1 MAGLETSALKL
12 GGTIASH
19 AAKSWL
25 QRRKDRFERSAS
37 LAELAAQEL
46 KGPLEQRKL
55 ENLVQTIGT
64 QVAEQLEPVLA
75 DRFAALPDNEVEAA
89 FLAVEDALNKADLS
103 DEALLSDDFS
113 PEKLARRV
121 RDRLP
126 GLAAR
131 RLLAP
136 GAAALYELALDL
148 SCRHLV
154 QVIRHLP
161 SFQPRTLIE
170 LLGRLSRQSEQLD
183 EVLTRLPKTGL
194 DAPADTDSDF
204 RAEYLD
210 LLARKLDR
218 LELLGLPM
226 DDQPALPL
234 SVAYLSLSVS
244 STSDGPRLRDHG
256 PDELWFDKRHR
267 RDGHATMR
275 VETAIGGQLRT
286 LVRGEAGSGKTTLL
300 DWLAVTAARG
310 EFTGKLAEWNGYVA
324 FPVRL
329 RSFAAEPPPR
339 HEDFVAHVAPSL
351 AGKMPPD
358 WTRRILNSGKAM
370 ILVDGVDEVGASH
383 RREIRNW
390 LNELTLTF
398 PKARFVVT
406 SRTAAADRNWLR
418 QQGFGSV
425 LLEPMSADDIQ
436 ALTERWHRAA
446 ATSGTARHDADLPA
460 VQRRLLNQLDSHP
473 QLRKLAASPLLC
485 AMLCALNLAHRSE
498 LPRDRMDLYR
508 KAMAML
514 MHLRDTERG
523 IAVLLTESQ
532 KQVLLG
538 DLAWRLTMAGK
549 VELPREKVA
558 EHVERRLRSV
568 PRVDHE
574 PAVVLDHLVERSGV
588 LREPVRGRIDFVH
601 RTFQEYLAASEATE
615 HDYLDALV
623 SHAHLDTWWETT
635 IMACGHAKHHQVG
648 ELLRGILDRADAE
661 SRHARRLRLLAAACL
676 ETVSDVD
683 PEVLARVEG
692 VIREKLV
699 PPRNL
704 RETRSLSTI
713 GPRILRYLPST
724 LDSLTESAAAATVR
738 AAALTGGSDAL
749 ATLKRYAP
757 DPRSAVQEQLAS
769 VWRYFDPQRF
779 VDEVLA
785 NSPLDNGELSVT
797 TRRLLPYINQLPQLT
812 GLQVAISDTKEHPD
826 LAYLN
831 GISHVKYLDLFFTS
845 DALVN
850 LGTLIEHRELEELS
864 LFYSKGFTNLSTLK
878 KLPNLKQLTLFPSS
892 PLRKT
897 QSLKNLQGLNYLAL
911 ARAREINSIT
921 ALPNLRTLQLVGCA
935 KELLPVS
942 KPLSQVSRLVLMNNS
957 REFTTQEIAEAF
969 PELTELSVTLD
980 EQDDLLALG
989 NLPLTSVA
997 LNFTTKNDL
1006 SPLASIPTLKEI
1018 RLNGFRTEV
1027 NLTPLADLHVN
1038 IQVMFAEKVIGLDRL
1053 GPGVK
1058 VEIR

>member
-1 MAGLETSALKL
+1 MAGLETFALKL
-12 GGTIASH
+12 GGTIATH

-25 QRRKDRFERSAS
+25 QRRKDRFERAAD

-75 DRFAALPDNEVEAA
+75 DRFATLPGNEVNAA
-89 FLAVEDALNKADLS
+89 FLAVEDALNEADLS
-103 DEALLSDDFS
+103 DEALLSDDLS

-121 RDRLP
+121 REGLP
-126 GLAAR
+126 DLAEQR
-131 RLLAP
+131 MLAP
-136 GAAALYELALDL
+136 RATALYELALDL

-154 QVIRHLP
+154 QIIRHLP
-161 SFQPRTLIE
+161 SFQPRTLVE
-170 LLGRLSRQSEQLD
+170 LLGRLSRQSEQL
-183 EVLTRLPKTGL
+183 EELLARLPKTAL
-194 DAPADTDSDF
+194 DAPVDTDSEF

-244 STSDGPRLRDHG
+244 ATSEGPRLRDHG

-310 EFTGKLAEWNGYVA
+310 GFTGKLADWNGYVA

-329 RSFAAEPPPR
+329 RSFAAEPPPG
-339 HEDFVAHVAPSL
+339 HEDFVAHVTPTL
-351 AGKMPPD
+351 ASKMPRD
-358 WTRRILNSGKAM
+358 WTRRVLDSGKAM
-370 ILVDGVDEVGASH
+370 VLVDGVDEVGASH

-406 SRTAAADRNWLR
+406 SRTAAADQNWLR

-436 ALTERWHRAA
+436 TLTERWHQAA
-446 ATSGTARHDADLPA
+446 SGTARHDVDLAA

-538 DLAWRLTMAGK
+538 DLAWRLTLAGK
-549 VELPREKVA
+549 VELPREKVS
-558 EHVERRLRSV
+558 EHVTRRLRSV

-574 PAVVLDHLVERSGV
+574 PAAVLDHLVERSGV

-615 HDYLDALV
+615 HDYLDVLV

-661 SRHARRLRLLAAACL
+661 SRYARRLRLLAAACL

-692 VIREKLV
+692 VIQTKLV
-699 PPRNL
+699 PPRNI

-738 AAALTGGSDAL
+738 AAALTGGSEAL

-757 DPRSAVQEQLAS
+757 DPRPAVQRQLAS
-769 VWRYFDPQRF
+769 VWRYFDPQNY
-779 VDEVLA
+779 VNEVLTNA
-785 NSPLDNGELSVT
+785 PLDEGEITIT
-797 TRRLLPYINQLPQLT
+797 TGRLLPYAKQLSQLS
-812 GLQVAISDTKEHPD
+812 GLRAALNSTEEYTDLLQFSGIPHLKTLNATFRRTADVDLSPISEHD
-826 LAYLN
+826 HLEMLTLMFA
-831 GISHVKYLDLFFTS
+831 
-845 DALVN
+845 
-850 LGTLIEHRELEELS
+850 GT
-864 LFYSKGFTNLSTLK
+864 FTNIAKLK
-878 KLPNLKQLTLFPSS
+878 RLANLNFLYLLPKK
-892 PLRKT
+892 PLR
-897 QSLKNLQGLNYLAL
+897 
-911 ARAREINSIT
+911 SIT
-921 ALPNLRTLQLVGCA
+921 ALGDMEGLQYLGLMHARDIEALADLPKLDHLYLNGCTHDIMPTA
-935 KELLPVS
+935 
-942 KPLSQVSRLVLMNNS
+942 KPLSSVSILVLYDSPVKNMLQYL
-957 REFTTQEIAEAF
+957 TDTF
-969 PELTELSVTLD
+969 PNLKKLTLGYCILHDLS
-980 EQDDLLALG
+980 ALSE
-989 NLPLTSVA
+989 LPLTSVEFQDA
-997 LNFTTKNDL
+997 TVGDLRPLAAIPTLKQIEFTRLHSNIDL
-1006 SPLASIPTLKEI
+1006 SPLADL
-1018 RLNGFRTEV
+1018 
-1027 NLTPLADLHVN
+1027 DLHIEVDTVGD
-1038 IQVMFAEKVIGLDRL
+1038 ITGLDRL

-1058 VEIR
+1058 LKIY